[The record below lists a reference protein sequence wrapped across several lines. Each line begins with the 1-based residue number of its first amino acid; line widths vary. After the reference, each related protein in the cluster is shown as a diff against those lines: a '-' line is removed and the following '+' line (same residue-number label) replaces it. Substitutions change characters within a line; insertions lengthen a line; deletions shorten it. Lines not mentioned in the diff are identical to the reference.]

1 MAAVAVEFRGVS
13 FVEPGAPPR
22 LEGLDLAVPAG
33 ELLVLLGRSGS
44 GKTTTLKL
52 INGMLAPTRG
62 EVRVDGKTTTEW
74 NGVELRRRI
83 GYVIQEG
90 GLFPHFDVARNVGLV
105 PALLGWDAAR
115 VAARVREMLGL
126 VGLDPGSFARRYPDE
141 LSGGERQRVGVAR
154 ALAADPP
161 LLLMDEPFGALDP
174 PTRVEIRTEFGAL
187 ARSLGKTIVFVT
199 HDLHEALSF
208 ADRVALL
215 ARSRLV
221 FLGAARDLLE
231 SSEPEARAFARTLPR
246 LSQ

>member
-1 MAAVAVEFRGVS
+1 MAAAAVEFRGVS
-13 FVEPGAPPR
+13 FAEPGARPR
-22 LEGLDLAVPAG
+22 VEDLDLAVSSG

-52 INGMLAPTRG
+52 INGMLAPSRG
-62 EVRVDGKTTTEW
+62 EVRVDGKTTAEW
-74 NGVELRRRI
+74 NPVELRRRT

-105 PALLGWDAAR
+105 PGLLGWDTAR
-115 VAARVREMLGL
+115 IEIRVREMLEL
-126 VGLDPGSFARRYPDE
+126 VGLDPRSFAGRFPHE

-174 PTRVEIRTEFGAL
+174 PTRAEIRTEFGSL

-208 ADRVALL
+208 ADRIALL

-221 FLGAARDLLE
+221 FLGGARDLLE
-231 SSEPEARAFARTLPR
+231 SSEPEARAFVRTLPR
-246 LSQ
+246 LAQ